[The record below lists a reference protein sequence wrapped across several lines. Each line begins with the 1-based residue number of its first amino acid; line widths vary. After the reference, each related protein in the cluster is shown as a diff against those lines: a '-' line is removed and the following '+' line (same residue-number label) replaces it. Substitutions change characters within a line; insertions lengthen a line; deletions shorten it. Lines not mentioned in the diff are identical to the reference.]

1 MEEKIKEAY
10 RQPGHET
17 FYSGIQNV
25 YKYWKQSEPSL
36 TISKVKEILSSIEGY
51 TKHKQNKRDTKN
63 VTFIYYKRQVLQG
76 DLIEIQNLASENNN
90 FRYILNFI
98 DCFTR
103 FCWCEPLRDK
113 KTKTVIDA
121 FKKILKSA
129 VTKPRSVF
137 LDAGSEFT
145 NKSFRQFC
153 ADNEIK
159 LYISRSFGK
168 AAFVE
173 RLNLTLKRKIYAYMT
188 DNETYSFIDKLPD
201 IIKSYNHSIH
211 SALPAISPIE
221 AETGNAELHYKIRQM
236 NEVKYLNARKHKA
249 RFNVGDEVRISLS
262 KNAFHRGFKDQFA
275 DEIFRVKKIDKKLP
289 KPRYTL
295 QNFNKNEEI
304 SGQFSNNELQ
314 KVKKSI
320 FIIEKV
326 IRKRKVGKK
335 VELLVKFRGYS
346 EPEWIQESQLVDNFK
361 E

>member
-1 MEEKIKEAY
+1 MEDMIKNAY
-10 RQPGHET
+10 REPGHQT

-25 YKYWKQSEPSL
+25 YKYWKQREPSL

-51 TKHKQNKRDTKN
+51 TKHKQNKRDIKN

-76 DLIEIQNLASENNN
+76 DLIEIQNLASENDNY
-90 FRYILNFI
+90 RYILNFI

-113 KTKTVIDA
+113 KTKTVIFA
-121 FKKILKSA
+121 FKKILDSA
-129 VTKPRSVF
+129 ITKPKSVF

-153 ADNEIK
+153 ADNGIK
-159 LYISRSFGK
+159 LYIARSFGK

-188 DNETYSFIDKLPD
+188 DNETYNFINKLPD
-201 IIKSYNHSIH
+201 IVKSYNNAIH
-211 SALPAISPIE
+211 SALPDISPNE
-221 AETGNAELHYKIRQM
+221 AEHGNAELDYQIRQI
-236 NEVKYLNARKHKA
+236 NEVKYLNARKHKP
-249 RFNVGDEVRISLS
+249 RFNLGDEVRVSLS
-262 KNAFHRGFKDQFA
+262 KNVFHRGFKDQFA
-275 DEIFRVKKIDKKLP
+275 DEIFRIKNIDKKLP

-295 QNFNKNEEI
+295 EDFNKNEEI
-304 SGQFSNNELQ
+304 TGQFSNNELQ
-314 KVKKSI
+314 KVKKTI
-320 FIIEKV
+320 FVIENV

-335 VELLVKFRGYS
+335 TELLVKFRGYKQ
-346 EPEWIQESQLVDNFK
+346 PEWIQESQLVDSFK